1 VRVTFPNLP
10 HHEDAVTAPCLTLLT
25 AVATLL
31 LPAHAAS
38 QKQSDVD
45 AVNKVIDQYG
55 ATEDAMDMQA
65 QARLMIADRV
75 WVAQG
80 GGRRTDQATN
90 MRIQQAGFDAF
101 KKLIPGVQRFTEDRD
116 RVIRFHGKG
125 SVAVASFYRY
135 VTVVV
140 PPNTPAEVART
151 TANIPAAVVT
161 LVLEK
166 RDDDWKIVHTHISV
180 LAQQN

>member
-1 VRVTFPNLP
+1 
-10 HHEDAVTAPCLTLLT
+10 VTAPRLTLIT
-25 AVATLL
+25 AVATLV
-31 LPAHAAS
+31 LPAHS
-38 QKQSDVD
+38 TTQRQSDVD

-65 QARLMIADRV
+65 QARLMTADRV

-90 MRIQQAGFDAF
+90 MRIQQTGFDAF
-101 KKLIPGVQRFTEDRD
+101 KKQIPGVQRFTEDRD
-116 RVIRFHGKG
+116 RLIRFHGKG
-125 SVAVASFYRY
+125 SVAIASFYRY

-151 TANIPAAVVT
+151 TANIPPAVVT

-166 RDDDWKIVHTHISV
+166 RDDDWKIVHTHISG

>member
-1 VRVTFPNLP
+1 MI
-10 HHEDAVTAPCLTLLT
+10 APRLTVFT

-31 LPAHAAS
+31 LPAHTAQ

-55 ATEDAMDMQA
+55 STEDAMDLQA
-65 QARLMIADRV
+65 QARLMTADRV

-90 MRIQQAGFDAF
+90 MRIQQAGFEAF

-116 RVIRFHGKG
+116 RLIRFHGKG
-125 SVAVASFYRY
+125 TVAIASFYRY
-135 VTVVV
+135 ITVIV
-140 PPNTPAEVART
+140 PPNTPAEVAKT
-151 TANIPAAVVT
+151 TANIPPAVVT

-166 RDDDWKIVHTHISV
+166 RDDDWKIVHTHISA